1 MLQVQSAKL
10 DEPPYPYP
18 VNYVELQGG
27 EHKKISLLCI
37 PDFRSQQNKKYPG
50 TKYKKAKI
58 QKMKNTK
65 NTKQKMSKYESVE
78 LDNK

>member
-27 EHKKISLLCI
+27 ENKKISLLCI
-37 PDFRSQQNKKYPG
+37 SDVRSKK
-50 TKYKKAKI
+50 
-58 QKMKNTK
+58 KMHKNW

>member
-37 PDFRSQQNKKYPG
+37 SDVRSKKKKCLKIEIQNKKCPNMN
-50 TKYKKAKI
+50 
-58 QKMKNTK
+58 QLN
-65 NTKQKMSKYESVE
+65 
-78 LDNK
+78 

>member
-27 EHKKISLLCI
+27 ENKKISLLCI
-37 PDFRSQQNKKYPG
+37 SDFRSKRNMYPD
-50 TKYKKAKI
+50 TKYKYKKCKKI
-58 QKMKNTK
+58 KYKTK
-65 NTKQKMSKYESVE
+65 NVQI
-78 LDNK
+78 